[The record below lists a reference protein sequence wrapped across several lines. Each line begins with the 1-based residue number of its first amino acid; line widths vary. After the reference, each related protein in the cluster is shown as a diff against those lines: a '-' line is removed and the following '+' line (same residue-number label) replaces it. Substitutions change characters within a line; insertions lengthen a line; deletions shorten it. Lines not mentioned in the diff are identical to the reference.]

1 MPISIS
7 GTTGIISAPGGLTT
21 AGSSGIGYATGA
33 GGTVTQLTSKAT
45 GVTLNTITGQITV
58 NAAALAAATTVSFV
72 MTNSTIA
79 AGDLLVMNHI
89 SGGTGGAYGLTAQ
102 SAAGSVTIYVRNIT
116 AGSLSEGIVIAF
128 AVIKGATS

>member
-1 MPISIS
+1 MALTLDGTS
-7 GTTGIISAPGGLTT
+7 GILSAPGGLTT
-21 AGSSGIGYATGA
+21 VGSTGIGYTTGA

-72 MTNSTIA
+72 MTKSTIA

-89 SGGTGGAYGLTAQ
+89 YGGTGGAYGLTAQ

>member
-1 MPISIS
+1 MALTLDGTS
-7 GTTGIISAPGGLTT
+7 GILSAPGGLTT
-21 AGSSGIGYATGA
+21 VGSTGIGYTTGA
-33 GGTVTQLTSKAT
+33 GGTVTQLTNKST